1 MNRSMYSYIIKR
13 LAFLLPLALG
23 VTVVVFLLLNLV
35 HGGPVGA
42 LIGEKPTNTETVNNL
57 REKFHLNSPI
67 YMQYYYWI
75 SGVAHGD
82 LGTSI
87 FSSMPV
93 SSELKSRIPLTLSIT
108 IPAFLISVGFGI
120 LAGTL
125 AALHR
130 GRKIDRLTVGA
141 TTLMS
146 SSPAFV
152 VAILALYVLALKL
165 QLFPIFGTGRG
176 GFKDYFWHLI
186 LPISVVSIGPLAFIT
201 KLTRAA
207 MLQEIKSDHYMFALA
222 RGLAKVRIVIR
233 YALRNA
239 LIPIVTASGL
249 VFVGLLTG
257 TVFVESVFGLP
268 GLGGLLVSSI
278 KNSDIPLIQGIVL
291 VVAVWIIFANFII
304 DLLYVAIDPRITF
317 EKGSD

>member
-165 QLFPIFGTGRG
+165 QLFPIFGTGR
-176 GFKDYFWHLI
+176 
-186 LPISVVSIGPLAFIT
+186 
-201 KLTRAA
+201 
-207 MLQEIKSDHYMFALA
+207 
-222 RGLAKVRIVIR
+222 
-233 YALRNA
+233 
-239 LIPIVTASGL
+239 L
-249 VFVGLLTG
+249 VL
-257 TVFVESVFGLP
+257 
-268 GLGGLLVSSI
+268 
-278 KNSDIPLIQGIVL
+278 
-291 VVAVWIIFANFII
+291 
-304 DLLYVAIDPRITF
+304 RITS
-317 EKGSD
+317 GI

>member
-222 RGLAKVRIVIR
+222 RGLSKVRIVIR